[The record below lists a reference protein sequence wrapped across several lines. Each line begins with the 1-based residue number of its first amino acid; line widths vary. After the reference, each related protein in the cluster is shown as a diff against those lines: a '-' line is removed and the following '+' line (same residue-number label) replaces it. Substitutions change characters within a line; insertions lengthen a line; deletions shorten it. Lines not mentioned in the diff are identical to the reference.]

1 MTKTGAKSKRVLE
14 ARLRDG
20 RVGGL
25 NKCSTCSTKFGT
37 RMEFEDH
44 RNACKGRGDAAKMKN
59 MQQIG
64 EEQPIGVEEKKTK
77 GKKPKQQKGD
87 GKNQKKA
94 KKSKKEAKKYKK
106 VSFLLFRLLSIGFL
120 LHPNWLLLP
129 NLGHIF
135 LFGSI
140 TTTFASIPMIFKFH
154 SCSKFG

>member
-1 MTKTGAKSKRVLE
+1 MAKTGAKSKRVLE

-44 RNACKGRGDAAKMKN
+44 RNACKGRGDAAKKKN

-94 KKSKKEAKKYKK
+94 KKFKK

-120 LHPNWLLLP
+120 LHSNWPLLP
-129 NLGHIF
+129 NLLHVF

-140 TTTFASIPMIFKFH
+140 STTFASIPMIFKFH